1 MLSVDRKDHFH
12 RRRGPGRRPGVQ
24 RIPQEIQPDLQRP
37 KSRRAWTARCSA
49 CGKWS
54 TGCSCRLPVFAQ
66 RPVTGFFHAVIFWG
80 FLVFLGV
87 TLNHVAEGFFAGFS
101 LFGHGAL
108 YSLLLFAANLFAG
121 LIIAGRPLF
130 FRAPLHCP
138 RQEPGAPLLA
148 VADRAFFHL
157 HPDGQLPVLRSVQN
171 AMPWARSR
179 AIFSPTGPLLI
190 SPRLRRSGRSPRQPS
205 ISG

>member
-1 MLSVDRKDHFH
+1 MRRKYSLIASGQKVSRWDRPL
-12 RRRGPGRRPGVQ
+12 RRLWEMFYRVF
-24 RIPQEIQPDLQRP
+24 LQ
-37 KSRRAWTARCSA
+37 
-49 CGKWS
+49 
-54 TGCSCRLPVFAQ
+54 LPVFAQ

-130 FRAPLHCP
+130 FRAPLRRP
-138 RQEPGAPLLA
+138 GQEPGAPLLA

-157 HPDGQLPVLRSVQN
+157 HPDGQLPVL
-171 AMPWARSR
+171 
-179 AIFSPTGPLLI
+179 
-190 SPRLRRSGRSPRQPS
+190 
-205 ISG
+205 